1 MTSDRHSRLGRIA
14 AIALV
19 GVVAVACSGP
29 DDSTTGPNGSA
40 ATTVPAPGSLVPGSD
55 PTTSGGGSVAPS
67 GSDPASSVP
76 GTEAGGTSS
85 VLPPQPTGQ
94 GAVVT
99 VVTVA
104 PQPATPI
111 GTPAADAGGLQFRI
125 DSVEAV
131 DGEASGPGEIGGP
144 ALQVTL
150 SATNTSS
157 APIDLSLT
165 LVDLRHGADQVPA
178 SPFSLGTTPF
188 AGALAPGA
196 TASGVYVFGVPVER
210 RAQVRIY
217 VNAQPELPAVVFEG
231 PAG

>member
-1 MTSDRHSRLGRIA
+1 MTSDSHSRLVRIA
-14 AIALV
+14 AIAAVSL
-19 GVVAVACSGP
+19 ATVACSGP
-29 DDSTTGPNGSA
+29 DDSTTGPSGPT
-40 ATTVPAPGSLVPGSD
+40 ATNATAPSSVVPGSD
-55 PTTSGGGSVAPS
+55 PTSIGGGSVAPS
-67 GSDPASSVP
+67 ASDPAASVP

-94 GAVVT
+94 GAVVA

-111 GTPAADAGGLQFRI
+111 GTPAADAGGLQFSI

-150 SATNTSS
+150 SVTNTST

-210 RAQVRIY
+210 RSQVRIY

>member
-1 MTSDRHSRLGRIA
+1 MTSNQHSRIVRIA
-14 AIALV
+14 AIAAV
-19 GVVAVACSGP
+19 GIVAVACSGA
-29 DDSTTGPNGSA
+29 DDTTAGPSGST
-40 ATTVPAPGSLVPGSD
+40 ATTAPATGSIVPGSD
-55 PTTSGGGSVAPS
+55 PTSTGDSSVAPS
-67 GSDPASSVP
+67 ASDPASSVP

-111 GTPAADAGGLQFRI
+111 GTPAADAGRLQFRI

-131 DGEASGPGEIGGP
+131 DGEASGPGVIGGP

-165 LVDLRHGADQVPA
+165 LVDLRYGADQVPA

-210 RAQVRIY
+210 RSQVRIY